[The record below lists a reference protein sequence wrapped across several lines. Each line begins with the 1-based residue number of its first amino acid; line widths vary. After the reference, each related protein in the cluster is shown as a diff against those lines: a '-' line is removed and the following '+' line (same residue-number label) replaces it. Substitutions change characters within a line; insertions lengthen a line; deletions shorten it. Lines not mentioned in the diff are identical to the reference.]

1 MFLDYLSKLQKIL
14 QLQAPN
20 IYFCAKIEKNM
31 NKASEC
37 FLLGKVDDAIFHWME
52 EIKRDPG
59 RSTNSSVLVIASLLS
74 CYRLRE
80 ALLFLNWSYLHNFTT
95 LPAVTQVLA
104 HILDQY
110 FTGKI
115 RRISWWPCTLA
126 PEMDHHG
133 GDGDGGGS
141 GRFIFGGW
149 CKGTGAPRCM
159 YNIGKNIW

>member
-1 MFLDYLSKLQKIL
+1 MIKVYISNLYVLNIKVGLKFYKLLFFLDYLSKLQKIL

-80 ALLFLNWSYLHNFTT
+80 TLLFLNWSYLHNNTT

-104 HILDQY
+104 QILYQY
-110 FTGKI
+110 FTGKTT
-115 RRISWWPCTLA
+115 SCVVVTW
-126 PEMDHHG
+126 
-133 GDGDGGGS
+133 
-141 GRFIFGGW
+141 
-149 CKGTGAPRCM
+149 
-159 YNIGKNIW
+159 